1 MKANKYGGYADCKV
15 DKRMEGNRMI
25 DCKRYADE
33 ILGSIT
39 GYGHLAVI
47 SVGED
52 PASMSY
58 IKGKRMDCERVGFKF
73 SHYPF
78 PEDVNTESLVYTI
91 NLLNNA
97 QDVTGIIVQL
107 PLPAH
112 LDAEAICNCVAREKD
127 VDGFRPD
134 SPFKPCTPEGVVHIL
149 KRELGYLTGRHAV
162 IIGRGKL
169 VGKPLQK
176 MLLDEN
182 MTVSVCHSKSN
193 RDDIYDLVGNADAVI
208 LAVGKANVM
217 GFACLRHDAVVI
229 DCGVNRLDN
238 GKLCGDLAYCNAE
251 RRTPVPGGV
260 GLMTRAMLMKHVER
274 KNNDA

>member
-1 MKANKYGGYADCKV
+1 
-15 DKRMEGNRMI
+15 MI
-25 DCKRYADE
+25 DCKHYAGE
-33 ILGSIT
+33 ILDSIT

-52 PASMSY
+52 PASMAY
-58 IKGKRMDCERVGFKF
+58 IRGKKRDCERVGFGF

-78 PEDVNTESLVYTI
+78 PDDTNMESVLYTI
-91 NLLNNA
+91 KLLNDNP
-97 QDVTGIIVQL
+97 DITGIIVQL
-107 PLPAH
+107 PLPKH
-112 LDAEAICNCVAREKD
+112 LDAEAICNSVAREKD

-134 SPFKPCTPEGVVHIL
+134 SPYLPCTPEGVVHIL
-149 KRELGYLTGRHAV
+149 RRELRNLTGRHAV

-169 VGKPLQK
+169 VGKPLQR
-176 MLLDEN
+176 MLLDED

-193 RDDIYDLVGNADAVI
+193 RNDIYALADNADAVI
-208 LAVGKANVM
+208 LAVGQANVM
-217 GFACLRHDAVVI
+217 GFGCLRDDAVVI
-229 DCGVNRLDN
+229 DCGVNRLKN

-274 KNNDA
+274 R